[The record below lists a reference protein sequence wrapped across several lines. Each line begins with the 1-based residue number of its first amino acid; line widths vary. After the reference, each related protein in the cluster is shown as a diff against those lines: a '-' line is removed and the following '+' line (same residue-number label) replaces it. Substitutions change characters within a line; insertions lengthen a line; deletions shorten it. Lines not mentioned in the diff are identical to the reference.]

1 MNFDKCHTNDNNY
14 LLPGSRVTIFD
25 PLLFKDDIS
34 TPPFITIK
42 PATVVRRYG
51 FKNKHGVYPDC
62 IDVVFDHRP
71 GKVSHGHFTKAA
83 RRLIEK
89 I

>member
-1 MNFDKCHTNDNNY
+1 MDNNY
-14 LLPGSRVTIFD
+14 ILPGSRVTIFD
-25 PLLFKDDIS
+25 PLLFKDDLS
-34 TPPFITIK
+34 TPPSITIK

-51 FKNKHGVYPDC
+51 FRSIHNPERIYPDC

-71 GKVSHGHFTKAA
+71 GKVSHGHFVEAA

-89 I
+89 KM